1 MIRLPQ
7 LDVDSLDFPPL
18 ESACRQPDG
27 LLAFGGDLRPDRL
40 LAAYARGIFPWY
52 SAGQPILWWSPDPRM
67 VLATNKPHVPRRL
80 QRWLKTCTWSIHAD
94 DAFAE
99 VVRACAQPRHRG
111 DGTWI
116 TAEMFSAYCHLH
128 ELGHAHSL
136 EVRDRGELV
145 GGIYGVAIGRMFFGE
160 SMFSRRDHASKL
172 ALLALCR
179 GLVTV
184 GFPLLDAQVSSNH
197 LRSLGGHELPRNA
210 FCAQVAD
217 LAQRPPW
224 RGNWAGHFNAIKPLD
239 LIPVRND
246 GASDSPASG

>member
-1 MIRLPQ
+1 MALQHWDVDVLVLGALAGELIAEVVAFLCLWETPQ
-7 LDVDSLDFPPL
+7 L
-18 ESACRQPDG
+18 ENG
-27 LLAFGGDLRPDRL
+27 ERL
-40 LAAYARGIFPWY
+40 L
-52 SAGQPILWWSPDPRM
+52 QM
-67 VLATNKPHVPRRL
+67 QCL

-179 GLVTV
+179 GLATV

-239 LIPVRND
+239 LIPERND
-246 GASDSPASG
+246 GASDSPATG